1 MSEIDRQRIAAVL
14 SLEALGYTFRAGRWH
29 PPVHAP
35 SAAVPE
41 ADAMHS
47 LLVQR
52 ADVLIGC
59 MDGSADQDELEGIGE
74 AIEAYEAVRWPDGKV
89 DESEEWFQP

>member
-1 MSEIDRQRIAAVL
+1 MSEIGRRRIAAV
-14 SLEALGYTFRAGRWH
+14 SMLEALDYAFRAGHWH

-35 SAAVPE
+35 SAALSE

-59 MDGSADQDELEGIGE
+59 TDGSADQDELEGIGE

-89 DESEEWFQP
+89 DGGKG

>member
-1 MSEIDRQRIAAVL
+1 MSEIDRQRIAAV
-14 SLEALGYTFRAGRWH
+14 SMLEALGYAFRSGCWH
-29 PPVHAP
+29 PPVHVP
-35 SAAVPE
+35 SAAIPE

-59 MDGSADQDELEGIGE
+59 TDGSADQDELEAIGE
-74 AIEAYEAVRWPDGKV
+74 AIEAYENVRWPDGKV
-89 DESEEWFQP
+89 DGGKS

>member
-1 MSEIDRQRIAAVL
+1 MSEIDRRRIAAV
-14 SLEALGYTFRAGRWH
+14 SILEALGYAFRADRWH

-59 MDGSADQDELEGIGE
+59 TDGSGDQDELEAIGE
-74 AIEAYEAVRWPDGKV
+74 AIEAYESARWPDGKV
-89 DESEEWFQP
+89 DGGKG